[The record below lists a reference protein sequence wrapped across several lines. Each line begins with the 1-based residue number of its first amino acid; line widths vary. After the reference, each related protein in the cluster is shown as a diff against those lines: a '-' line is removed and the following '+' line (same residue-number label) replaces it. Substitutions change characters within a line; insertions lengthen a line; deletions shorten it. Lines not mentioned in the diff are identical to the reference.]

1 MDSAG
6 FRFVRGEGSR
16 INGLDAFIGEY
27 QGQVQDLGQVTTR
40 AAHVAYDGKVYIV
53 AGLAA
58 PAAFQQ
64 ADAAFL
70 ASIRSFRS
78 MTAAEAENGRPN
90 RVDFYVVRA
99 GDTWAS
105 IAERSG
111 GGHVSVAYD
120 ATFGFPTRIEIGT
133 LANDAGTEYA
143 LGAFR
148 PL

>member
-27 QGQVQDLGQVTTR
+27 QGQMQDLGQVTAR
-40 AAHVAYDGKVYIV
+40 AAHIAYDGKVYIV

-64 ADAAFL
+64 SDASFL
-70 ASIRSFRS
+70 TSIRSFRS
-78 MTAAEAENGRPN
+78 MTAAEAENIRPN

-111 GGHVSVAYD
+111 GVITA
-120 ATFGFPTRIEIGT
+120 AT
-133 LANDAGTEYA
+133 LAVMNNSTPGSS
-143 LGAFR
+143 LQPGNR
-148 PL
+148 IKIVVGG